1 MEAIGGAGKMNKDID
16 FDMDYTA
23 EYLYRLIRN
32 KRTLIDMKN
41 QGNFRAVEL
50 LYDIEMLEQRY
61 LTNNQR
67 VVIYY
72 VFELGYTIKYTAEI
86 LDVKKDKI
94 FEILDSIFPTLQ
106 KQMS

>member
-1 MEAIGGAGKMNKDID
+1 MNKEINY
-16 FDMDYTA
+16 DMDYSA

-32 KRTLIDMKN
+32 KRTLTDMKN
-41 QGNFRAVEL
+41 QGNYHAVEL
-50 LYDIEMLEQRY
+50 LYDIEMLEERY

-72 VFELGYTIKYTAEI
+72 VFELGFTIKYTAEI
-86 LDVKKDKI
+86 LSVKKDKI
-94 FEILDSIFPTLQ
+94 FEVLDSILPTLQ

>member
-1 MEAIGGAGKMNKDID
+1 MDKKEID
-16 FDMDYTA
+16 YDMDYSA

-32 KRTLIDMKN
+32 KRLLIDLKN
-41 QGNFRAVEL
+41 QGSYRAVEL
-50 LYDIEMLEQRY
+50 LYDVNMLEERY

-72 VFELGYTIKYTAEI
+72 VFELGNTIKYTAEM
-86 LDVKKDKI
+86 LNVDKDKI
-94 FEILDSIFPTLQ
+94 FEIMDSILPTLN

>member
-1 MEAIGGAGKMNKDID
+1 
-16 FDMDYTA
+16 MDYSA

-41 QGNFRAVEL
+41 QGNYKAVEL
-50 LYDIEMLEQRY
+50 LYDVNMLEERY

-67 VVIYY
+67 TVIYY
-72 VFELGYTIKYTAEI
+72 VFELGCTIKYTAEI
-86 LDVKKDKI
+86 LSVKKDKV
-94 FEILDSIFPTLQ
+94 FEIMDSILPTLQ